1 MSDVA
6 SWLEGLG
13 LGQYATVFAEH
24 AIDMS
29 VLPDLTESDF
39 EKIGVALGH
48 RKRLLR
54 ALAAR
59 LGGSAMPAASAPPF
73 IGTLPHSEIERRQ
86 LTVLFCD
93 LVGSTAFST
102 TFDPEELISIM
113 RRFQSTCDAVIT
125 GHGGT
130 VARFMGDGILA
141 YFGYPKAHED
151 DAERAVRAGLDV
163 VAKIGQLLL
172 PSDEPLQVR
181 VGIASGVVVLDTTI
195 GEGLSEQ
202 QVAVGET
209 PNLAARLQSLARPN
223 TVLVASS
230 TRRLL
235 GGVFVCDDLGPREIK
250 GITHPVLTHR
260 ILGERVVESR
270 IRCNSRREAHTVRRP
285 AA

>member
-1 MSDVA
+1 M
-6 SWLEGLG
+6 
-13 LGQYATVFAEH
+13 
-24 AIDMS
+24 
-29 VLPDLTESDF
+29 
-39 EKIGVALGH
+39 
-48 RKRLLR
+48 
-54 ALAAR
+54 
-59 LGGSAMPAASAPPF
+59 
-73 IGTLPHSEIERRQ
+73 
-86 LTVLFCD
+86 
-93 LVGSTAFST
+93 
-102 TFDPEELISIM
+102 
-113 RRFQSTCDAVIT
+113 
-125 GHGGT
+125 
-130 VARFMGDGILA
+130 
-141 YFGYPKAHED
+141 
-151 DAERAVRAGLDV
+151 
-163 VAKIGQLLL
+163 
-172 PSDEPLQVR
+172 R